1 MLCPECNRMVG
12 KDGYCPQGHLA
23 SPERA
28 KKVEERATRAMMAVP
43 TVPPEVSAPGALDP
57 NAPPGLPA
65 DAPQRKRRR
74 VAFVMTP
81 AVLLASLLGYV
92 FIGGRAGAS
101 NLRIKFT
108 SGESHRYRMEI
119 TMRGKGGNLSGGFEA
134 DVSVGADLI
143 QRTGAVDKDGSAS
156 LTYIITNFTYSENG
170 RRVTP
175 PPGAGASFTVKVSPD
190 GTAAELGEGNS
201 FGLDGIN
208 PAGDYLN
215 PANAGPLL
223 PDRKIEP
230 GQTWKVKARQSIPD
244 LGTLSAEAENTL
256 KERRTIDGNEAV
268 VIRSDVHIPLN
279 FRIGHDALVR
289 QANAQGES
297 AQIPRNAAIS
307 LLGNM
312 DLNFTQTIFTAN
324 GLLRSALGDGRM
336 RGTMTIEG
344 IPGSGPLSV
353 VFDMQFYVTMIKLST
368 GQSA

>member
-28 KKVEERATRAMMAVP
+28 KKVEEVATRAVMAVP
-43 TVPPEVSAPGALDP
+43 TVPPDLSAPGALDP
-57 NAPPGLPA
+57 NAPPRLPA
-65 DAPQRKRRR
+65 DPQGKRKR
-74 VAFVMTP
+74 VAFVVTP

-101 NLRIKFT
+101 NLRINFT
-108 SGESHRYRMEI
+108 PGETHRYRMEL
-119 TMRGKGGNLSGGFEA
+119 TMRGQGGNLQGGFQA

-143 QRTGAVDKDGSAS
+143 QRTGAVDKSGAAT
-156 LTYIITNFTYSENG
+156 LTYSITNLTFSENG
-170 RRVTP
+170 RRVSP
-175 PPGAGASFTVKVSPD
+175 PPGAGASFTVKVRPD
-190 GTAAELGEGNS
+190 GTAVDLEGGNS

-223 PDRKIEP
+223 PRSKIEP
-230 GQTWKVKARQSIPD
+230 GQSWKIKARQEIPD
-244 LGTLSAEAENTL
+244 LGAITAEAENTL
-256 KERRTIDGNEAV
+256 MERRKIDGNEAV
-268 VIRSDVHIPLN
+268 VIRSDLHAPLN
-279 FRIGHDALVR
+279 FRIGHDALAK
-289 QANAQGES
+289 QAKAQGAS
-297 AQIPRNAAIS
+297 ANIPRNAAIS
-307 LLGNM
+307 MLGNM

-336 RGTMTIEG
+336 RGTMTIDG
-344 IPGSGPLSV
+344 VPGTGPLSV
-353 VFDMQFYVTMIKLST
+353 VFDMQFYLTLIKLST